1 MTFLMNALEFIVKM
15 IFGSLLTIAFFVFSE
30 VFPIMLIKCVEKV
43 KEKLNVRDS

>member
-1 MTFLMNALEFIVKM
+1 MTFLMTSLEFVLKM
-15 IFGSLLTIAFFVFSE
+15 IFGSLLTIAFLVFSE

>member
-1 MTFLMNALEFIVKM
+1 MTFLMNSLEFIVKM

>member
-1 MTFLMNALEFIVKM
+1 MTFLMNSLEFIAKM
-15 IFGSLLTIAFFVFSE
+15 IFGSLLTIVFFVFSE

>member
-1 MTFLMNALEFIVKM
+1 MTFLMNSLEFIAKM